1 MVSEIKKGLSIH
13 PTSGSITTETT
24 TGDML
29 VKKDGNA
36 QPSDRSQTKSASSSS
51 HTAEAKGALHMEGA
65 LRRMTV
71 EQDLNQPDMAAKGYQ
86 HNQTDLEF
94 LNWEGESRTSDSRRN
109 FASAQVGPRALM
121 TG

>member
-36 QPSDRSQTKSASSSS
+36 QPSDESQTKSVSSS
-51 HTAEAKGALHMEGA
+51 ARAAKAKGALNMEAA
-65 LRRMTV
+65 LRRFTV
-71 EQDLNQPDMAAKGYQ
+71 ERDLDNPDMAAKGYQ

-94 LNWEGESRTSDSRRN
+94 LKSKE
-109 FASAQVGPRALM
+109 PKK
-121 TG
+121 